1 MSIRILFA
9 DDHPIVRQGL
19 RQTIEKEDDLTIVGE
34 ADNGQTAL
42 QLITEL
48 KPEVVVMDLDMP
60 VMDGFALLTALRES
74 NLPSRAIVLTVHQE
88 QEFFDEAVRLG
99 AQGYILKDS
108 AVTDV
113 VNGIRAVAGGASYVS
128 PALTSYLFKQ
138 AREERVRP
146 DAVAQLTNTE
156 RAVLKLVADYK
167 TNNQIADLLCI
178 SPHTVKTHRKNINA
192 KLNLE
197 GNHALM
203 KFALEN
209 KSKL

>member
-19 RQTIEKEDDLTIVGE
+19 RQTIEKEVDLTIVGE

-42 QLITEL
+42 ELITEL
-48 KPEVVVMDLDMP
+48 KPEVVLMDLDMP
-60 VMDGFALLTALRES
+60 LMDGFALLTALRES
-74 NLPSRAIVLTVHQE
+74 DIPSRAIVLTVHQE

-99 AQGYILKDS
+99 AHGYILKDS

-113 VNGIRAVAGGASYVS
+113 VNGIRAVARGASYVS
-128 PALTSYLFKQ
+128 PALTSYLLRQ
-138 AREERVRP
+138 AREDRETP

-167 TNNQIADLLCI
+167 TNNQIADELCI